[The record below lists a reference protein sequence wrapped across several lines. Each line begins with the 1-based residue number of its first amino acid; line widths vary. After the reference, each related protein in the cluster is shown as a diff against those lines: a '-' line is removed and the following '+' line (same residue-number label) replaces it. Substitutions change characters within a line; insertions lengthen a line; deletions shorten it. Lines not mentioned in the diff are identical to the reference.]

1 MPADEK
7 SSQAGDACLRELETL
22 IREITQAFYDLRGTG
37 EGAFSELGSG
47 SWELLQVL
55 ATEGPMTMSGFA
67 RRRSVSRQ
75 YIQKVAATPIREK
88 WITLEPNPADRR
100 APLMTISPEGER
112 RVRAQ
117 RRRLQRELRG
127 VSRHFVAGD
136 VANATATVA
145 LMRSVLDK
153 VTLAG
158 AADTGK
164 TRSRRKRSRR
174 QES

>member
-1 MPADEK
+1 MPAKNE
-7 SSQAGDACLRELETL
+7 SSQAGDVCLRELETL
-22 IREITQAFYDLRGTG
+22 VREITKAFYDLRATG
-37 EGAFSELGSG
+37 QGAFSEMGSG

-55 ATEGPMTMSGFA
+55 ATEGPMTMSSYA

-100 APLMTISPEGER
+100 APLMTITPEGER
-112 RVRAQ
+112 RIRAQ
-117 RRRLQRELRG
+117 RRELQRELRG
-127 VSRHFVAGD
+127 VSRHLVAGD

-153 VTLAG
+153 MTMAG
-158 AADTGK
+158 AANEGK
-164 TRSRRKRSRR
+164 VRARRKRSRR
-174 QES
+174 KAD